1 MGRCRSNS
9 CQARMEALCARLS
22 QKSKEASCQRVSLSR
37 EEVSPA
43 TRGPRSEGGGRRAHH
58 RAVEWASG
66 LAVPGFGAKRFLGC
80 LQPQGMRGFE
90 ISVGLLP
97 TWRVQVRLSGKA
109 AKQPLTAQGK
119 FRRNQHVLGA
129 QASDLGPLRAP
140 GDMRS
145 AGSEKPVG
153 GGGAALGIL

>member
-22 QKSKEASCQRVSLSR
+22 QKSKEASCQHVSLSR

-80 LQPQGMRGFE
+80 LQPQGT

-97 TWRVQVRLSGKA
+97 TWRVQLQVRLSGKA

-119 FRRNQHVLGA
+119 FSRRNQHVLGA
-129 QASDLGPLRAP
+129 QAPDLGPLRAP
-140 GDMRS
+140 GDMGS

-153 GGGAALGIL
+153 GGRAALGIL